1 MSSSVFCL
9 RFMISNFIPSRSRD
23 WECPHCKVP
32 NKELLPDPTP
42 DSAKPTSDG
51 SVSEQPPALESPKDT
66 SEACSAGIPVTPK
79 PSEPQG
85 GSNEKA
91 SLDDRE
97 PHRSTIPSPP
107 VSARPGGSTTSV
119 SPTAATEYLSPPV
132 RRNSYKPPLLLDVA
146 IMALLVLVFV
156 IICRRMV

>member
-1 MSSSVFCL
+1 MSAQ
-9 RFMISNFIPSRSRD
+9 SNHQGLNEDVWRPCAYFRLVVPLTHDLNILIPSRSRD

-42 DSAKPTSDG
+42 DSAKPTSG
-51 SVSEQPPALESPKDT
+51 GPVSEQPPALESPKDT

-79 PSEPQG
+79 ASEAQG

-97 PHRSTIPSPP
+97 IGRAH
-107 VSARPGGSTTSV
+107 V
-119 SPTAATEYLSPPV
+119 
-132 RRNSYKPPLLLDVA
+132 
-146 IMALLVLVFV
+146 
-156 IICRRMV
+156 